1 MKRIAFLLFI
11 AVLLAGCSSVP
22 YSEISGPYQKI
33 VELGKTKADIFNSS
47 MQWVAQSFKSAKAV
61 IQYSDKESGII
72 NGNGTATAEFGGIGP
87 TTLSYKFIFEIKD
100 NKSRI
105 TFSEVMPVFDNS
117 SSGRMAAG
125 MTHGIGNNQWPR
137 FTEWADNIINDYARF
152 VKSNNSDW

>member
-72 NGNGTATAEFGGIGP
+72 NGNGTATAEFG
-87 TTLSYKFIFEIKD
+87 
-100 NKSRI
+100 
-105 TFSEVMPVFDNS
+105 
-117 SSGRMAAG
+117 
-125 MTHGIGNNQWPR
+125 
-137 FTEWADNIINDYARF
+137 
-152 VKSNNSDW
+152 